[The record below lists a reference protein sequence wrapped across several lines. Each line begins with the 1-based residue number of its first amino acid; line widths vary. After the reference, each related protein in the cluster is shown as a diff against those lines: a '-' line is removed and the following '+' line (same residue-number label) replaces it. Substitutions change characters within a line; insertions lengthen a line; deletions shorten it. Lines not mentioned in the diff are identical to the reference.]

1 MQHIQKVLKA
11 LKKYNLKAR
20 PKKYKF
26 YKKEVEFLGFIV
38 TTTGLKIDL
47 KKVEAVRD

>member
-1 MQHIQKVLKA
+1 MLEA

-20 PKKYKF
+20 PKKCKF
-26 YKKEVEFLGFIV
+26 YKEEVEFLGFIV
-38 TTTGLKIDL
+38 ITTGLKMDP